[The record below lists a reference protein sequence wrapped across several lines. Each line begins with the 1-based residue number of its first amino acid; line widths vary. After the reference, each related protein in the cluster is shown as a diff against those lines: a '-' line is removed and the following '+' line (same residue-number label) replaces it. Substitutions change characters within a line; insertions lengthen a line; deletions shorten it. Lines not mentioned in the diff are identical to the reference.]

1 MFNKSDKHSESVATL
16 LLDSMLDQGNTTKIS
31 DNDWHILAK
40 LSLVFSEYI
49 GLILMTFGLVGMF
62 KGIEISHPVYSVLFQ
77 NLCFNALVT
86 LVNLLAGMLVPFQ
99 TWVRILIVTNYFGM
113 LFHNTR
119 FASCCIRNA
128 ISVT

>member
-1 MFNKSDKHSESVATL
+1 MFNKSENNFESVATIL
-16 LLDSMLDQGNTTKIS
+16 FDTMLDQGNATKIS
-31 DNDWHILAK
+31 ANDWHILAK
-40 LSLVFSEYI
+40 LSLVFSESF
-49 GLILMTFGLVGMF
+49 GLILMIFGLVGMF

-99 TWVRILIVTNYFGM
+99 TWVRILLVTNYFGM

-119 FASCCIRNA
+119 
-128 ISVT
+128 SVKIF